1 MSSSPTE
8 PAALSVLNPA
18 TLEVVGKVP
27 NSTAEEVNA
36 VIKAAQRAAPSWATS
51 SERGT
56 FLLAVATDLK
66 ANVVRLAHLLT
77 QEQGK
82 PLREAMEELMGAVH
96 WLRSVSGVKLPEHDR
111 IPTPQGEARIER
123 RPKGIVAAIT
133 PWNYPVILAF
143 WKIAPALVS
152 GNCVILKPSPF
163 TPLTSIEIE
172 KLFSVHLPSGVLQV
186 LPGGDETG
194 SVLAKHPGVD
204 HVSLTGSVAAGRAV
218 GAQAGHNLKTATLEL
233 GGNDAAIVLEDAD
246 PANVARELF
255 INAFKNCGQ
264 TCTAIKRI
272 YVHHS
277 LHGALVEALRSQ
289 ADSLVVGDG
298 MQPATKMGPI
308 NNEPQLTKVQSL
320 LSDAL
325 ARGGSVICGGRRI
338 DSPGFFHQPTIVI
351 DLPDD
356 ALLVT
361 EEQFGPVL
369 PVLEFD
375 NIDDALERANQSN
388 LGLGG
393 SVWSAD
399 PERAM
404 EITHRLEC
412 GTTWVNRHS
421 ATDPAVP
428 FGGIKESGL
437 GYANGQAGLEE
448 FMRIRVSYPGQKE

>member
-1 MSSSPTE
+1 MSSSPAE
-8 PAALSVLNPA
+8 PTALSVLNPA

-27 NSTAEEVNA
+27 NSTAEEVNTA
-36 VIKAAQRAAPSWATS
+36 IKAAQRAAPSWAAS
-51 SERGT
+51 SERGS

-96 WLRSVSGVKLPEHDR
+96 WLRSVAGVKLPEDDR
-111 IPTPQGEARIER
+111 ISTPQGEARIER

-172 KLFSVHLPSGVLQV
+172 KLFSLHLPSGVLQV

-204 HVSLTGSVAAGRAV
+204 HISLTGSVAAGRAV

-277 LHGALVEALRSQ
+277 LHGALGEALRSQ

-308 NNEPQLTKVQSL
+308 NNAPQLTKVHSL
-320 LSDAL
+320 ISDAL
-325 ARGGSVICGGRRI
+325 VRGGSVICGGRRI

-351 DLPDD
+351 GLPDD

-399 PERAM
+399 SERAM
-404 EITHRLEC
+404 DITHRLEC

-437 GYANGQAGLEE
+437 GYANGKAGLEE

>member
-1 MSSSPTE
+1 MSTSTAE
-8 PAALSVLNPA
+8 PATLPVLNPA
-18 TLEVVGKVP
+18 TLEVVGEVP
-27 NSTAEEVNA
+27 NSTTEEVSAA
-36 VIKAAQRAAPSWATS
+36 VETAQRAAPSWAAS
-51 SERGT
+51 SERDS
-56 FLLAVATDLK
+56 FLLAAAKDLK
-66 ANVVRLAHLLT
+66 ANVVPLARLLT

-82 PLREAMEELMGAVH
+82 PLREAMEELMGAAH
-96 WLRSVSGVKLPEHDR
+96 WLRSVADVKLPEDER
-111 IPTPQGEARIER
+111 ISTPQGEARLER
-123 RPKGIVAAIT
+123 RPKGTVAAIT
-133 PWNYPVILAF
+133 PWNYPVILAL
-143 WKIAPALVS
+143 WKIAPALLS

-172 KLFSVHLPSGVLQV
+172 RLFSAHLPSGVLQV
-186 LPGGDETG
+186 LPGGDDTG
-194 SVLAKHPGVD
+194 RHLVAHPCIE
-204 HVSLTGSVAAGRAV
+204 HVSLTGSVAVGRAV
-218 GAQAGHNLKTATLEL
+218 GAQVGSNLKTATLEL

-246 PANVARELF
+246 PAKVAGDLF
-255 INAFKNCGQ
+255 YNAFKNCGQ

-277 LHGALVEALRSQ
+277 LHSALGEALRSL
-289 ADSLVVGDG
+289 ADTLVVGDG
-298 MQPATKMGPI
+298 MQTATQMGPI

-325 ARGGSVICGGRRI
+325 ARGGSVICGGQRI
-338 DSPGFFHQPTIVI
+338 GSLGFFHQPTIVTG
-351 DLPDD
+351 LPDD
-356 ALLVT
+356 ALLVA

-369 PVLEFD
+369 PLLEFD
-375 NIDDALERANQSN
+375 NVDDALERANQSN

-428 FGGIKESGL
+428 FGGIKDSGL

-448 FMRIRVSYPGQKE
+448 FMQLRVSYPGQEE

>member
-1 MSSSPTE
+1 MSTSSAE
-8 PAALSVLNPA
+8 PATLPVLNPA
-18 TLEVVGKVP
+18 TLEVVGEVP
-27 NSTAEEVNA
+27 NSTAEEVCAA
-36 VIKAAQRAAPSWATS
+36 VEAAQRAAPSWATS
-51 SERGT
+51 SERDT
-56 FLLAVATDLK
+56 FLLAAATDLR
-66 ANVVRLAHLLT
+66 ANVVRLARLLT

-82 PLREAMEELMGAVH
+82 PLREAMEELMGAAH
-96 WLRSVSGVKLPEHDR
+96 WLRSVAGVKLPER
-111 IPTPQGEARIER
+111 EKIPTPQGEARIER

-143 WKIAPALVS
+143 WKIAPALLS

-172 KLFSVHLPSGVLQV
+172 KLFSAHLPSGVLQV

-194 SVLAKHPGVD
+194 SILVQHPGVD

-218 GAQAGHNLKTATLEL
+218 GAQVGHNLKTATLEL

-246 PANVARELF
+246 PAKVARDLF
-255 INAFKNCGQ
+255 NNAFKNCGQ
-264 TCTAIKRI
+264 TCTAIKRV

-277 LHGALVEALRSQ
+277 LHGVLGEALRSQ

-298 MQPATKMGPI
+298 MQTATRMGPI
-308 NNEPQLTKVQSL
+308 NNEPQLTRVQSL
-320 LSDAL
+320 LADAL
-325 ARGGSVICGGRRI
+325 ARGGSVICGGQRI
-338 DSPGFFHQPTIVI
+338 DSPGFFHQPTIVTG
-351 DLPDD
+351 LPDD
-356 ALLVT
+356 ALVVA

-369 PVLEFD
+369 PVLDFD
-375 NIDDALERANQSN
+375 NVDDAIERANQSN

-404 EITHRLEC
+404 EVTHSLDC

-421 ATDPAVP
+421 TTDPAVP

-448 FMRIRVSYPGQKE
+448 FMRLRMSYPGPKQ